1 MTDMATIA
9 KESKALRRALSR
21 RRTQL
26 FVQQMVQ
33 NRMAMA
39 GVIIIALFVVMAVFG
54 PLFRPFDSTMIASS
68 RTEVFNA
75 PSWAHPLGTDNLGRD
90 VLGYLMSGARSSLF
104 VGITATIISMV
115 LGTLIGIVAGYV
127 GGAVDNL
134 LMRITDFFLV
144 LPWLPFCM
152 VLAAILGNSMWNIIL
167 VIGLTGW
174 SSTARIIRA
183 QALSVK
189 EQQYVERTVSV
200 GAGKWHVMFR
210 HILPN
215 VFPLVFSEAILIV
228 SSSILT
234 ETSLAFLGLGD
245 PTNPSWGTMLND
257 AYSTGAMT
265 NGAWWY
271 FITPGLCVILVA
283 LGFTLMGYAFDE
295 ILNPKLKK
303 R

>member
-1 MTDMATIA
+1 MNQFS
-9 KESKALRRALSR
+9 ESRALRRELR
-21 RRTQL
+21 RRRGREFIRSTCGS
-26 FVQQMVQ
+26 
-33 NRMAMA
+33 RMARLGMGIIVFFILMA
-39 GVIIIALFVVMAVFG
+39 IFG
-54 PLFRPFDSTMIASS
+54 PMIMPFKTTDIAAS
-68 RTEVFNA
+68 RAEIFNP
-75 PSWAHPLGTDNLGRD
+75 PSAAHLLGTDNQGRD
-90 VLGYLMSGARSSLF
+90 VLAYLMSGARTSLF
-104 VGITATIISMV
+104 VGATATLISMV
-115 LGTLIGIVAGYV
+115 LGTMIGITAGYL
-127 GGAVDNL
+127 GGWVDTL

-174 SSTARIIRA
+174 AGTARVIRA
-183 QALSVK
+183 QTLSIK
-189 EQQYVERTVSV
+189 EQQYVERTVSL
-200 GAGKWHVMFR
+200 GAGKWHIMIR

-215 VFPLVFSEAILIV
+215 VFPLVFSESILII

-245 PTNPSWGTMLND
+245 PTSPSWGAMLND

-265 NGAWWY
+265 NGAWYY
-271 FITPGLCVILVA
+271 FIAPGVCVILVT
-283 LGFTLMGYAFDE
+283 LSFTLMGYAFDE

>member
-1 MTDMATIA
+1 MIGMKRKSAVKRDLRKMKVKDFFKEVWENKMA
-9 KESKALRRALSR
+9 RAGL
-21 RRTQL
+21 
-26 FVQQMVQ
+26 
-33 NRMAMA
+33 
-39 GVIIIALFVVMAVFG
+39 VIILFFVLMAVFG
-54 PLFRPFDSTMIASS
+54 PMIMPFKTTEIAASKA
-68 RTEVFNA
+68 EAFNA
-75 PSWAHPLGTDNLGRD
+75 PSLTHLLGTDNQGRD
-90 VLGYLMSGARSSLF
+90 VLAYLVNGARSSLA
-104 VGITATIISMV
+104 VGVTATMISML
-115 LGTLIGIVAGYV
+115 LGTLIGIAAGYL
-127 GGAVDNL
+127 GGWIDNI

-152 VLAAILGNSMWNIIL
+152 VLAAILGNSIWNIIL

-174 SSTARIIRA
+174 SSTARVIRA
-183 QALSVK
+183 QTLSVR
-189 EQQYVERTVSV
+189 EQQYVERTKSI
-200 GAGKWHVMFR
+200 GGGKAYIMVK

-265 NGAWWY
+265 VGAWWY
-271 FITPGLCVILVA
+271 FITPGVCVILVA

-295 ILNPKLKK
+295 ILNPKLKE

>member
-1 MTDMATIA
+1 M
-9 KESKALRRALSR
+9 KLSNESRALKRTLRRRRSR
-21 RRTQL
+21 EFFRQTYGNLMARIGMFIIL
-26 FVQQMVQ
+26 F
-33 NRMAMA
+33 
-39 GVIIIALFVVMAVFG
+39 FVLMAVFG
-54 PLFRPFDSTMIASS
+54 PMVMPFKTTDIASS
-68 RTEVFNA
+68 RAEVFNA
-75 PSWAHPLGTDNLGRD
+75 PSAAHLLGTDNLGRD
-90 VLGYLMSGARSSLF
+90 VLAYLMSGARSSLF
-104 VGITATIISMV
+104 VGVTATVISMV
-115 LGTLIGIVAGYV
+115 LGTVVGITAGYL
-127 GGAVDNL
+127 GGWVDTL
-134 LMRITDFFLV
+134 LMRVTDFFLV

-174 SSTARIIRA
+174 AGTARVIRA
-183 QALSVK
+183 QTLSVR
-189 EQQYVERTVSV
+189 EQQYVERTVSL
-200 GAGKWHVMFR
+200 GAGKGHIMMR

-215 VFPLVFSEAILIV
+215 VFPLVFSESILVI

-271 FITPGLCVILVA
+271 FITPGICVILVA

>member
-1 MTDMATIA
+1 MIGMKRKSAVKRDLRKMKVKDFFKEVWGNKMA
-9 KESKALRRALSR
+9 RAGL
-21 RRTQL
+21 
-26 FVQQMVQ
+26 
-33 NRMAMA
+33 
-39 GVIIIALFVVMAVFG
+39 VIILFFVLMAVFG
-54 PLFRPFDSTMIASS
+54 PMIMPFKTTEIAASKA
-68 RTEVFNA
+68 EAFNA
-75 PSWAHPLGTDNLGRD
+75 PSLTHLLGTDNQGRD
-90 VLGYLMSGARSSLF
+90 VLAYLVNGARSSLA
-104 VGITATIISMV
+104 VGVTATMISML
-115 LGTLIGIVAGYV
+115 LGTLIGIAAGYL
-127 GGAVDNL
+127 GGWIDNI

-152 VLAAILGNSMWNIIL
+152 VLAAILGNSIWNIIL

-174 SSTARIIRA
+174 SSTARVIRA
-183 QALSVK
+183 QTLSVR
-189 EQQYVERTVSV
+189 EQQYVERTKSI
-200 GAGKWHVMFR
+200 GGGKAYIMVK

-265 NGAWWY
+265 VGAWWY
-271 FITPGLCVILVA
+271 FITPGVCVILVA

-295 ILNPKLKK
+295 ILNPKLKE

>member
-1 MTDMATIA
+1 MTQLSS
-9 KESKALRRALSR
+9 ESRALKRSLRRRRLKELLSQIYKNTMARIGIYIILFFAL
-21 RRTQL
+21 
-26 FVQQMVQ
+26 
-33 NRMAMA
+33 MA
-39 GVIIIALFVVMAVFG
+39 IFG
-54 PLFRPFDSTMIASS
+54 PIIMPFKTTDIASS
-68 RTEVFNA
+68 RADIFNP
-75 PSWAHPLGTDNLGRD
+75 PSVEHLLGTDNLGRD
-90 VLGYLMSGARSSLF
+90 VLAYLMSGARSSLF
-104 VGITATIISMV
+104 VGITATFISMV
-115 LGTLIGIVAGYV
+115 VGTFIGITAGYI
-127 GGAVDNL
+127 GGWVDNL

-174 SSTARIIRA
+174 AGTARVIRA
-183 QALSVK
+183 QTLSVK
-189 EQQYVERTVSV
+189 EQQYVERTVSI
-200 GAGKWHVMFR
+200 GAGKWHIMLR

-215 VFPLVFSEAILIV
+215 VFPLVFSESILII
-228 SSSILT
+228 SGSILT

-271 FITPGLCVILVA
+271 FITPGVCVILVA

-295 ILNPKLKK
+295 ILNPKLKT

>member
-1 MTDMATIA
+1 MSMRSKEAA
-9 KESKALRRALSR
+9 KLRRTLR
-21 RRTQL
+21 RRKAKA
-26 FVQQMVQ
+26 FVRQMLS
-33 NRMAMA
+33 NRMALT
-39 GVIIIALFVVMAVFG
+39 GVIIIAFFVLMAIFG
-54 PLFRPFDSTMIASS
+54 PMILPFKTTDIAAS
-68 RTEVFNA
+68 RNEVFNP
-75 PSWAHPLGTDNLGRD
+75 PSAAHWLGTDNLGRD
-90 VLGYLMSGARSSLF
+90 VLAYLMSGARISLF
-104 VGITATIISMV
+104 VGVVATAISMV
-115 LGTLIGIVAGYV
+115 LGTLIGIVAGYS
-127 GGAVDNL
+127 GGTVDNV

-174 SSTARIIRA
+174 SGTARIIRA
-183 QALSVK
+183 QTLSVK
-189 EQQYVERTVSV
+189 EQQYVERTASV
-200 GAGKWHVMFR
+200 GAGKAHIMLR

-215 VFPLVFSEAILIV
+215 VFPLVFSETILII

-245 PTNPSWGTMLND
+245 PTKPSWGMMLND

-265 NGAWWY
+265 SGAWWY
-271 FITPGLCVILVA
+271 FVLPGVCVILVA

-295 ILNPKLKK
+295 ILNPKLKG

>member
-1 MTDMATIA
+1 M
-9 KESKALRRALSR
+9 SR
-21 RRTQL
+21 RYESEQL
-26 FVQQMVQ
+26 KRNLRKVKTKEFFKEVWA
-33 NRMAMA
+33 NKMARV
-39 GVIIIALFVVMAVFG
+39 GIIIIGFFALMAILG
-54 PLFRPFDSTMIASS
+54 PIMMPFKTTDIAAS
-68 RTEVFNA
+68 RTEIFNA
-75 PSWAHPLGTDNLGRD
+75 PSMEHWLGTDNLGRD
-90 VLGYLMSGARSSLF
+90 VLAYLINGSRSSLF
-104 VGITATIISMV
+104 VGLTATLIAML
-115 LGTLIGIVAGYV
+115 LGTLIGISAGYL
-127 GGAVDNL
+127 GGWVDTL

-152 VLAAILGNSMWNIIL
+152 VLASILGNSMWNIIL

-174 SSTARIIRA
+174 CGTARIIRA
-183 QALSVK
+183 QTLSVK
-189 EQQYVERTVSV
+189 EQQYVERTKSI
-200 GAGKWHVMFR
+200 GAGKWHIMLK

-215 VFPLVFSEAILIV
+215 VFPLVFAEAILIV

-265 NGAWWY
+265 VGAWWY
-271 FITPGLCVILVA
+271 FITPGVCVIMVA

-295 ILNPKLKK
+295 ILNPKLKE

>member
-1 MTDMATIA
+1 MDFSS
-9 KESKALRRALSR
+9 ESRALRRTLR
-21 RRTQL
+21 RRRGRA
-26 FVQQMVQ
+26 FVRRACG
-33 NRMAMA
+33 NRMARIGMA
-39 GVIIIALFVVMAVFG
+39 IIAFFVLMAVFG
-54 PLFRPFDSTMIASS
+54 PMVMPFKTTDIAAS
-68 RTEVFNA
+68 RAEIFNP
-75 PSWAHPLGTDNLGRD
+75 PSAAHLLGTDNQGRD
-90 VLGYLMSGARSSLF
+90 VLAYLMSGARSSLF
-104 VGITATIISMV
+104 VGATATVISMV
-115 LGTLIGIVAGYV
+115 LGTLIGITAGYL
-127 GGAVDNL
+127 GGWVDML
-134 LMRITDFFLV
+134 LMRVTDFFLV

-174 SSTARIIRA
+174 AGTARVIRA
-183 QALSVK
+183 QTLSVK
-189 EQQYVERTVSV
+189 EQQYVERTVSL
-200 GAGKWHVMFR
+200 GAGKWHIMTR

-215 VFPLVFSEAILIV
+215 VFPLVFSESILII

-271 FITPGLCVILVA
+271 FITPGICVILVA
-283 LGFTLMGYAFDE
+283 LSFTLMGYAFDE
-295 ILNPKLKK
+295 ILNPRLET

>member
-1 MTDMATIA
+1 MIKLNRKSAVKRELQIIKTKQFFKEVWANKMA
-9 KESKALRRALSR
+9 R
-21 RRTQL
+21 
-26 FVQQMVQ
+26 V
-33 NRMAMA
+33 
-39 GVIIIALFVVMAVFG
+39 GVIIIALFVLMAVLG
-54 PLFRPFDSTMIASS
+54 PMTMPFKTTEIAASKADA
-68 RTEVFNA
+68 FNA
-75 PSWAHPLGTDNLGRD
+75 PSLQHLLGTDNQGRD
-90 VLGYLMSGARSSLF
+90 VLAYLVNGARSSLL
-104 VGITATIISMV
+104 VGLTATIISMI
-115 LGTLIGIVAGYV
+115 LGTLIGIASGYL
-127 GGAVDNL
+127 GGWIDNL

-152 VLAAILGNSMWNIIL
+152 VLAAILGNSIWNIIL

-183 QALSVK
+183 QTLSVK
-189 EQQYVERTVSV
+189 EQQYVERTVSI
-200 GAGKWHVMFR
+200 GAKKGHIMFK

-245 PTNPSWGTMLND
+245 PTNPSWGMMLND

-265 NGAWWY
+265 VGAWWY
-271 FITPGLCVILVA
+271 FITPGICVILVA

-295 ILNPKLKK
+295 ILNPKLKE

>member
-1 MTDMATIA
+1 MTQLSS
-9 KESKALRRALSR
+9 ESRALKRSLRRRRLKELLSQIYKNTMASIGIYIILFFAL
-21 RRTQL
+21 
-26 FVQQMVQ
+26 
-33 NRMAMA
+33 MA
-39 GVIIIALFVVMAVFG
+39 IFG
-54 PLFRPFDSTMIASS
+54 PIIMPFKTTDIASS
-68 RTEVFNA
+68 RADIFNP
-75 PSWAHPLGTDNLGRD
+75 PSAEHLLGTDNLGRD
-90 VLGYLMSGARSSLF
+90 VLAYLMSGARSSLF
-104 VGITATIISMV
+104 VGITATFISMV
-115 LGTLIGIVAGYV
+115 LGTFIGITAGYI
-127 GGAVDNL
+127 GGWVDNL

-174 SSTARIIRA
+174 AGTARVIRA
-183 QALSVK
+183 QTLSVK
-189 EQQYVERTVSV
+189 EQQYVERTVSI
-200 GAGKWHVMFR
+200 GAGKWHIMLR

-215 VFPLVFSEAILIV
+215 VFPLVFSESILII
-228 SSSILT
+228 SGSILT

-271 FITPGLCVILVA
+271 FITPGVCVILVA

-295 ILNPKLKK
+295 ILNPKLKT

>member
-1 MTDMATIA
+1 MLA
-9 KESKALRRALSR
+9 
-21 RRTQL
+21 
-26 FVQQMVQ
+26 
-33 NRMAMA
+33 
-39 GVIIIALFVVMAVFG
+39 
-54 PLFRPFDSTMIASS
+54 
-68 RTEVFNA
+68 
-75 PSWAHPLGTDNLGRD
+75 
-90 VLGYLMSGARSSLF
+90 YLVNGARSSLF
-104 VGITATIISMV
+104 VGLTATIISMV
-115 LGTLIGIVAGYV
+115 LGTLIGITAGYL
-127 GGAVDNL
+127 GGWVDNL

-152 VLAAILGNSMWNIIL
+152 VLAAILGNSIWNIIL

-183 QALSVK
+183 QTLSVK
-189 EQQYVERTVSV
+189 EQQYVERTTSI
-200 GAGKWHVMFR
+200 GAGKWYVMMK

-265 NGAWWY
+265 VGAWWY

-295 ILNPKLKK
+295 ILNPKLKE

>member
-1 MTDMATIA
+1 MMAI
-9 KESKALRRALSR
+9 
-21 RRTQL
+21 
-26 FVQQMVQ
+26 
-33 NRMAMA
+33 
-39 GVIIIALFVVMAVFG
+39 FG
-54 PLFRPFDSTMIASS
+54 PVIMPFKTTDIASS
-68 RTEVFNA
+68 RDMVFNA
-75 PSWAHPLGTDNLGRD
+75 PSSEHWLGTDNQGRD
-90 VLGYLMSGARSSLF
+90 VLAYLVNGARSSLF
-104 VGITATIISMV
+104 VGLTATIISMV
-115 LGTLIGIVAGYV
+115 LGTLIGITAGYI
-127 GGAVDNL
+127 GGWVDNL
-134 LMRITDFFLV
+134 LMRVTDFFLV

-152 VLAAILGNSMWNIIL
+152 VLAAILGNSIWNIIL

-183 QALSVK
+183 QTLSVK
-189 EQQYVERTVSV
+189 EQQYVERTRSI
-200 GAGKWHVMFR
+200 GAGKWYIMMK

-265 NGAWWY
+265 VGAWWY
-271 FITPGLCVILVA
+271 FITPGICVILVA

-295 ILNPKLKK
+295 ILNPKLKE

>member
-1 MTDMATIA
+1 MNKQTN
-9 KESKALRRALSR
+9 ESRALKRELRRRRSR
-21 RRTQL
+21 DFFRQTYGNLMARIGIFIIL
-26 FVQQMVQ
+26 F
-33 NRMAMA
+33 
-39 GVIIIALFVVMAVFG
+39 FVVVAIIG
-54 PLFRPFDSTMIASS
+54 PIIMPFKTTDIANS
-68 RTEVFNA
+68 RSEIFNP
-75 PSWAHPLGTDNLGRD
+75 PSAEHLLGTDNLGRD
-90 VLGYLMSGARSSLF
+90 VLAYLMSGARSSLF
-104 VGITATIISMV
+104 VGITATVISMV
-115 LGTLIGIVAGYV
+115 LGTLIGIAAGYM
-127 GGAVDNL
+127 GGWVDTL

-174 SSTARIIRA
+174 AGTARIIRA
-183 QALSVK
+183 QTLSVK
-189 EQQYVERTVSV
+189 EQQYVERTVSI
-200 GAGKWHVMFR
+200 GAGKWHIMLR

-215 VFPLVFSEAILIV
+215 VFPLVFSESILII

-271 FITPGLCVILVA
+271 FITPGICVILVA

-295 ILNPKLKK
+295 ILNPKLKE

>member
-1 MTDMATIA
+1 MGRRY
-9 KESKALRRALSR
+9 ESEQLRRNLR
-21 RRTQL
+21 RVKTKE
-26 FVQQMVQ
+26 FFKEVWA
-33 NRMAMA
+33 NKMARV
-39 GVIIIALFVVMAVFG
+39 GIIIIGFFALMAILG
-54 PLFRPFDSTMIASS
+54 PIMMPFKTTDIAAS
-68 RTEVFNA
+68 RTEIFNA
-75 PSWAHPLGTDNLGRD
+75 PSMEHWLGTDNLGRD
-90 VLGYLMSGARSSLF
+90 VLAYLINGSRSSLF
-104 VGITATIISMV
+104 VGLTATLIAML
-115 LGTLIGIVAGYV
+115 LGTLIGISAGYL
-127 GGAVDNL
+127 GGWVDTL

-152 VLAAILGNSMWNIIL
+152 VLASILGNSMWNIIL

-174 SSTARIIRA
+174 CGTARIIRA
-183 QALSVK
+183 QTLSVK
-189 EQQYVERTVSV
+189 EQQYVERTKSI
-200 GAGKWHVMFR
+200 GAGKWHIMIK

-215 VFPLVFSEAILIV
+215 VFPLVFAEAILIV

-265 NGAWWY
+265 VGAWWY
-271 FITPGLCVILVA
+271 FITPGVCVIMVA

-295 ILNPKLKK
+295 ILNPKLKE

>member
-1 MTDMATIA
+1 MARIGM
-9 KESKALRRALSR
+9 
-21 RRTQL
+21 
-26 FVQQMVQ
+26 F
-33 NRMAMA
+33 
-39 GVIIIALFVVMAVFG
+39 IIAFFILIAVIG
-54 PLFRPFDSTMIASS
+54 PIIMPFKTTDIASS
-68 RTEVFNA
+68 RSEIFNP
-75 PSWAHPLGTDNLGRD
+75 PSWEHLLGTDNLGRD
-90 VLGYLMSGARSSLF
+90 VLAYLMSGARSSLF
-104 VGITATIISMV
+104 VGITATIISML
-115 LGTLIGIVAGYV
+115 LGTLIGITAGYM
-127 GGAVDNL
+127 GGWVDNL

-174 SSTARIIRA
+174 AGTARVIRA
-183 QALSVK
+183 QTLSVK
-189 EQQYVERTVSV
+189 EQQYVERTVSI
-200 GAGKWHVMFR
+200 GANKCHIMMR

-215 VFPLVFSEAILIV
+215 VFPLVFSESILII

-271 FITPGLCVILVA
+271 FITPGICVILVA

>member
-1 MTDMATIA
+1 MKLSAETRALKRT
-9 KESKALRRALSR
+9 LRRRRSR
-21 RRTQL
+21 EFFLQTYGNLMARIGMFIIL
-26 FVQQMVQ
+26 FFIL
-33 NRMAMA
+33 MA
-39 GVIIIALFVVMAVFG
+39 IIGPIVMPFKTTDIA
-54 PLFRPFDSTMIASS
+54 AS
-68 RTEVFNA
+68 RADVFNP
-75 PSWAHPLGTDNLGRD
+75 PSAEHWLGTDNLGRD
-90 VLGYLMSGARSSLF
+90 VLAYLMSGARSSLF
-104 VGITATIISMV
+104 VGVTATVISMV
-115 LGTLIGIVAGYV
+115 LGTLIGITSGYL
-127 GGAVDNL
+127 GGWVDTL

-174 SSTARIIRA
+174 AGTARVIRA
-183 QALSVK
+183 QTLSVK
-189 EQQYVERTVSV
+189 EQQYVERTVSL
-200 GAGKWHVMFR
+200 GAGKWHIMLR

-215 VFPLVFSEAILIV
+215 VFPLVFSESILII
-228 SSSILT
+228 SCSILT

-257 AYSTGAMT
+257 AYSTGAMN

-271 FITPGLCVILVA
+271 FVTPGICVILVA

>member
-1 MTDMATIA
+1 MNKSNDV
-9 KESKALRRALSR
+9 KKLRRALR
-21 RRTQL
+21 KKKTAMFIR
-26 FVQQMVQ
+26 QMTS
-33 NRMAMA
+33 NKMAMT
-39 GVIIIALFVVMAVFG
+39 GTVIIAFFVLMALIG
-54 PLFRPFDSTMIASS
+54 PVILPFETTDIASS
-68 RTEVFNA
+68 RSEVFNP
-75 PSWAHPLGTDNLGRD
+75 PSWKHLLGTDNLGRD
-90 VLGYLMSGARSSLF
+90 VLAYLMSGARVSLF
-104 VGITATIISMV
+104 VGVVATAISMV
-115 LGTLIGIVAGYV
+115 LGTTVGIVAGYS
-127 GGAVDNL
+127 GGAVDNV

-174 SSTARIIRA
+174 SGTARIIRA
-183 QALSVK
+183 QTLSVK

-200 GAGKWHVMFR
+200 GASKGYVMKR
-210 HILPN
+210 DILPN
-215 VFPLVFSEAILIV
+215 VFPLVFSETILII

-245 PTNPSWGTMLND
+245 PTRPSWGMMLND

-265 NGAWWY
+265 SGAWWY
-271 FITPGLCVILVA
+271 FILPGVCVILVA

-295 ILNPKLKK
+295 ILNPKLKG

>member
-1 MTDMATIA
+1 MANRYETERLKRNLQKAKTKEFCKEVWANKMARIGICIIVFFALMAIFGPILMPFKTTDMA
-9 KESKALRRALSR
+9 
-21 RRTQL
+21 
-26 FVQQMVQ
+26 
-33 NRMAMA
+33 
-39 GVIIIALFVVMAVFG
+39 
-54 PLFRPFDSTMIASS
+54 SS
-68 RTEVFNA
+68 RDLVFNA
-75 PSWAHPLGTDNLGRD
+75 PSWEHPLGTDNLGRD
-90 VLGYLMSGARSSLF
+90 VLAYLVNGSRSSLF
-104 VGITATIISMV
+104 VGLTATLISMV
-115 LGTLIGIVAGYV
+115 LGTLIGIAAGYI
-127 GGAVDNL
+127 GGWVDNL

-152 VLAAILGNSMWNIIL
+152 VLAAILGNSIWNIIL

-174 SSTARIIRA
+174 SGTARIIRA
-183 QALSVK
+183 QTLSVK
-189 EQQYVERTVSV
+189 EQQYVERTKSL
-200 GAGKWHVMFR
+200 GAGKWHIMMK

-265 NGAWWY
+265 VGAWWY

-295 ILNPKLKK
+295 ILNPKLKE

>member
-1 MTDMATIA
+1 MARVGI
-9 KESKALRRALSR
+9 
-21 RRTQL
+21 
-26 FVQQMVQ
+26 
-33 NRMAMA
+33 
-39 GVIIIALFVVMAVFG
+39 VIIAFFALMAIFG
-54 PLFRPFDSTMIASS
+54 PVIMPFKTTDIASS
-68 RTEVFNA
+68 RDLVFNA
-75 PSWAHPLGTDNLGRD
+75 PSSEHWLGTDNQGRD
-90 VLGYLMSGARSSLF
+90 VLAYLVNGARSSLF
-104 VGITATIISMV
+104 VGLTATIISMV
-115 LGTLIGIVAGYV
+115 LGTLIGITAGYI
-127 GGAVDNL
+127 GGWVDNL
-134 LMRITDFFLV
+134 LMRVTDFFLV

-152 VLAAILGNSMWNIIL
+152 VLAAILGNSIWNIIL

-183 QALSVK
+183 QTLSVK
-189 EQQYVERTVSV
+189 EQQYVERTRSI
-200 GAGKWHVMFR
+200 GAGKWYIMMK

-265 NGAWWY
+265 VGAWWY
-271 FITPGLCVILVA
+271 FITPGICVILVA

-295 ILNPKLKK
+295 ILNPKLKE

>member
-1 MTDMATIA
+1 ME
-9 KESKALRRALSR
+9 KLSRQSRVLRRSLNR
-21 RRTQL
+21 RRRRDFFIQSYGNLMARIGMFIIL
-26 FVQQMVQ
+26 F
-33 NRMAMA
+33 
-39 GVIIIALFVVMAVFG
+39 FVLMAVFG
-54 PLFRPFDSTMIASS
+54 PMILPFKTTDIASS
-68 RTEVFNA
+68 RAAVFNP
-75 PSWAHPLGTDNLGRD
+75 PSAAHWLGTDNQGRD
-90 VLGYLMSGARSSLF
+90 VLAYLMSGARTSLF
-104 VGITATIISMV
+104 VGVMATVISMV
-115 LGTLIGIVAGYV
+115 LGTVIGIVSGYV
-127 GGAVDNL
+127 GGWVDTL
-134 LMRITDFFLV
+134 LMRVTDFFLV

-174 SSTARIIRA
+174 AGTARIIRA
-183 QALSVK
+183 QTLSVK
-189 EQQYVERTVSV
+189 QRQYVERTISI
-200 GAGKWHVMFR
+200 GAGKGHIMLR

-215 VFPLVFSEAILIV
+215 VFPLVFSESILIV

-245 PTNPSWGTMLND
+245 PTRPSWGAMLND

-271 FITPGLCVILVA
+271 FITPGVCVILVA

-295 ILNPKLKK
+295 ILNPKLKE

>member
-1 MTDMATIA
+1 MNQFS
-9 KESKALRRALSR
+9 ESRALRRELR
-21 RRTQL
+21 RRRGREFIRSTCGS
-26 FVQQMVQ
+26 
-33 NRMAMA
+33 RMARLGMGIIVFFILMA
-39 GVIIIALFVVMAVFG
+39 IFG
-54 PLFRPFDSTMIASS
+54 PMIMPFKTTDIAAS
-68 RTEVFNA
+68 RAEVFNP
-75 PSWAHPLGTDNLGRD
+75 PSAAHLLGTDNQGRD
-90 VLGYLMSGARSSLF
+90 VLAYLMSGARTSLF
-104 VGITATIISMV
+104 VGATATLISMV
-115 LGTLIGIVAGYV
+115 LGTMIGITAGYL
-127 GGAVDNL
+127 GGWVDTL

-174 SSTARIIRA
+174 AGTARVIRA
-183 QALSVK
+183 QTLSIK
-189 EQQYVERTVSV
+189 EQQYVERTVSL
-200 GAGKWHVMFR
+200 GAGKWHIMMR

-215 VFPLVFSEAILIV
+215 VFPLVFSESILII

-245 PTNPSWGTMLND
+245 PTSPSWGAMLND

-265 NGAWWY
+265 NGAWYY
-271 FITPGLCVILVA
+271 FIAPGVCVILVT
-283 LGFTLMGYAFDE
+283 LSFTLMGYAFDE

>member
-1 MTDMATIA
+1 MGRRY
-9 KESKALRRALSR
+9 ESEQLKRNLRRVKTKEFFKEVWA
-21 RRTQL
+21 
-26 FVQQMVQ
+26 
-33 NRMAMA
+33 NKMARV
-39 GVIIIALFVVMAVFG
+39 GIIIIGFFALMAIFG
-54 PLFRPFDSTMIASS
+54 PILMPFKTTDIAAS
-68 RTEVFNA
+68 RADIFNA
-75 PSWAHPLGTDNLGRD
+75 PSMEHLLGTDNLGRD
-90 VLGYLMSGARSSLF
+90 VLAYLINGSRSSLF
-104 VGITATIISMV
+104 VGLTATLIAML
-115 LGTLIGIVAGYV
+115 LGTLIGISAGYL
-127 GGAVDNL
+127 GGWVDTL

-152 VLAAILGNSMWNIIL
+152 VLASILGNSMWNIIL

-174 SSTARIIRA
+174 CGTARIIRA
-183 QALSVK
+183 QTLSVK
-189 EQQYVERTVSV
+189 EQQYVERTKSI
-200 GAGKWHVMFR
+200 GAGKWHIMIK

-215 VFPLVFSEAILIV
+215 VFPLVFAEAILIV

-265 NGAWWY
+265 VGAWWY
-271 FITPGLCVILVA
+271 FITPGVCVIMVA

-295 ILNPKLKK
+295 ILNPKLKE

>member
-1 MTDMATIA
+1 MGRRYDS
-9 KESKALRRALSR
+9 EQLRRNLR
-21 RRTQL
+21 RVKTKDFFQE
-26 FVQQMVQ
+26 VWS
-33 NRMAMA
+33 NKMARV
-39 GVIIIALFVVMAVFG
+39 GIIIIGFFAIMAIFG
-54 PLFRPFDSTMIASS
+54 PIFMPFKTTDIATS
-68 RTEVFNA
+68 RDEIFNA
-75 PSWAHPLGTDNLGRD
+75 PSMDHLLGTDNLGRD
-90 VLGYLMSGARSSLF
+90 VLAYLVNGSRSSLF
-104 VGITATIISMV
+104 VGLTATLIAML
-115 LGTLIGIVAGYV
+115 LGTLIGISSGYL
-127 GGAVDNL
+127 GGWVDTF

-152 VLAAILGNSMWNIIL
+152 VLASILGNSMWNIIL

-174 SSTARIIRA
+174 CGTARIIRA
-183 QALSVK
+183 QTLSVK
-189 EQQYVERTVSV
+189 EQQYVERTRSL
-200 GAGKWHVMFR
+200 GAGKWHIMIK

-215 VFPLVFSEAILIV
+215 VFPLVFAEAILIV

-265 NGAWWY
+265 VGAWWY
-271 FITPGLCVILVA
+271 FITPGVCVIVVA

-295 ILNPKLKK
+295 ILNPKLKE

>member
-1 MTDMATIA
+1 M
-9 KESKALRRALSR
+9 
-21 RRTQL
+21 
-26 FVQQMVQ
+26 
-33 NRMAMA
+33 
-39 GVIIIALFVVMAVFG
+39 
-54 PLFRPFDSTMIASS
+54 
-68 RTEVFNA
+68 
-75 PSWAHPLGTDNLGRD
+75 
-90 VLGYLMSGARSSLF
+90 
-104 VGITATIISMV
+104 
-115 LGTLIGIVAGYV
+115 
-127 GGAVDNL
+127 DNL
-134 LMRITDFFLV
+134 LMRVTDFFLV

-152 VLAAILGNSMWNIIL
+152 VLAAILGNSIWNIIL

-183 QALSVK
+183 QTLSVK
-189 EQQYVERTVSV
+189 EQQYVERTRSI
-200 GAGKWHVMFR
+200 GAGKWYVMMK

-265 NGAWWY
+265 VGAWWY

-295 ILNPKLKK
+295 ILNPKLKE